1 MKILIISRGNGFGH
15 AKRDLLVAKRLMQLN
30 HEVII
35 ASYSS
40 GFQYLR
46 LVYSGDL
53 IDLELP
59 SAGSSAERMFKLLD
73 LIRRTQP
80 DGIVVDEELLVLPM
94 GRSLGIPTCFIT
106 NWLEDE
112 QETLDFLQMADR
124 IAIVDIQE
132 HWMFPIPV
140 SIRDK
145 IRFIGPVVEVP
156 AATRTREK
164 KIVIT
169 SGSATIVDVPF
180 FTKVIAALKDEQAYT
195 KLVYSGTLTRSLQRL
210 GDESTHFI
218 ADPGSFI
225 DEVKS
230 SSLVVCRGGHTT
242 LWELAS
248 LGVPAIAIPR
258 REEVNPS
265 NIVYAKQM
273 GERGYIRWLQEA
285 DMDTDLIAS
294 YVDQILSGQDQ
305 LQTYAYDGTAV
316 DHLVSC
322 VLETF
327 HSTVRGGVGHGTGNG
342 SYGHNSYI

>member
-15 AKRDLLVAKRLMQLN
+15 AKRDLLVAKQLMQLN

-46 LVYSGDL
+46 MVYPGDL

-59 SAGSSAERMFKLLD
+59 SAGSSALRIGKLLD

-80 DGIVVDEELLVLPM
+80 DGMVVDEELIVLPI
-94 GRSLGIPTCFIT
+94 GQSLGIPTCFIT

-112 QETLDFLQMADR
+112 PETLGFLQMANQ
-124 IAIVDIQE
+124 IAIVDVRQN
-132 HWMFPIPV
+132 WMFPV
-140 SIRDK
+140 HDSLQEK
-145 IRFIGPVVEVP
+145 LCFVGPVIDVP
-156 AATRTREK
+156 EPARTKEK
-164 KIVIT
+164 KIIIT
-169 SGSATIVDVPF
+169 SGSPTIVDVPF
-180 FTKVIAALKDEQAYT
+180 FTKTIAALKGNPDYV
-195 KLVYSGTLTRSLQRL
+195 KLVYSGTLTKSLQRL

-218 ADPGSFI
+218 TDPGSFI
-225 DEVKS
+225 DEVRN

-273 GERGYIRWLQEA
+273 GERGYIRWLQE
-285 DMDTDLIAS
+285 TDLDSDLLAS
-294 YVDQILSGQDQ
+294 YSNQILSGQEQ
-305 LQTYAYDGTAV
+305 LETYDYDGTAV
-316 DHLVSC
+316 DQLVSSILDC
-322 VLETF
+322 FAHQYERRDVEWEWEL
-327 HSTVRGGVGHGTGNG
+327 R
-342 SYGHNSYI
+342 